1 MSYTID
7 IRPLAARQL
16 KKLTLAVQV
25 QIIKQLEEL
34 EAEPRPLDVK
44 KLSGKNNLYRVRV
57 GEYRIVYAVEDT
69 ALLVLVVAVGHRRE
83 IDRDLT

>member
-7 IRPLAARQL
+7 IRPVAARQL
-16 KKLTLAVQV
+16 KKLTLAVQT

-34 EAEPRPLDVK
+34 EAEPRPLGVK

-57 GEYRIVYAVEDT
+57 GEYRIIYAIEDT

-83 IDRDLT
+83 IYRD